1 MHQTRVENVL
11 SNIVMLYSGVV
22 QGSGIGPLMFLVY
35 INELIDVLERHNVKV
50 KMFADDV
57 KMYMKIINDVDLA
70 QLQCALNSLAEWAH
84 QWQLAIS
91 IDKQA
96 HREGG
101 VAGTSAPGPGGS
113 KGARAPSK
121 KFKLM

>member
-50 KMFADDV
+50 KMFA
-57 KMYMKIINDVDLA
+57 
-70 QLQCALNSLAEWAH
+70 E
-84 QWQLAIS
+84 
-91 IDKQA
+91 
-96 HREGG
+96 
-101 VAGTSAPGPGGS
+101 
-113 KGARAPSK
+113 
-121 KFKLM
+121 